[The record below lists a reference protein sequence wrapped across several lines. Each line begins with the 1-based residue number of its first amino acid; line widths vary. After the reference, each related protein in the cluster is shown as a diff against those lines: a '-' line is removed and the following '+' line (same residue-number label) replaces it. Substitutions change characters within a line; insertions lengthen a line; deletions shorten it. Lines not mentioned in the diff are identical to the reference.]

1 MIVDAHHHFWDPAH
15 AHYPWMAGDSMA
27 PIRRA
32 FGPDDLRPLL
42 KDAGI
47 RGSVLVQTRSSL
59 AETIEFLAVA
69 AVTDFVAGV
78 VGWVDL
84 TDPNVGRTIG
94 DLKERPG
101 GRFLVGI
108 RHQVHDEA
116 DEAWLRRQDVRR
128 GLLAVEAAGLT
139 YDLLVKTPQLPAA
152 LDVARALPRLQFVI
166 DHIAKPRIVS
176 GREDPAWA
184 EAMAPFS
191 ELPNVSCK
199 LSGLVTEADWTTWT
213 AQDLEPYVRKVAGW
227 FGEDRLM
234 FGSDWPVCLLAA
246 SYTRV
251 VEALRQALGEIPDRA
266 RRQIMGGTAVHVYR
280 LAVGTTQ

>member
-15 AHYPWMAGDSMA
+15 AYYPWMAGDSMA

-32 FGPDDLRPLL
+32 FGPADLRPLMME
-42 KDAGI
+42 AGI
-47 RGSVLVQTRSSL
+47 QGSVLVQTRSSL

-101 GRFLVGI
+101 GRFLVGV

-116 DEAWLRRQDVRR
+116 DAAWLRRQDVRR
-128 GLLAVEAAGLT
+128 GLLAVEAAGLA
-139 YDLLVKTPQLPAA
+139 YDLLVQTPQLPAA
-152 LDVARALPRLQFVI
+152 LDVARSLPRLQFVI
-166 DHIAKPRIVS
+166 DHIAKPRIES

-246 SYTRV
+246 SYSQV

-266 RRQIMGGTAVHVYR
+266 RRQIMGGTAVRVYR
-280 LAVGTTQ
+280 LAMGTMQ

>member
-1 MIVDAHHHFWDPAH
+1 MIVDAHHHFWDPAR

-32 FGPDDLRPLL
+32 FGPADLRPLL
-42 KDAGI
+42 MEAGI
-47 RGSVLVQTRSSL
+47 QRSVLVQTRSSL
-59 AETIEFLAVA
+59 PETIGFLAVA
-69 AVTDFVAGV
+69 AATDFVAGV

-84 TDPNVGRTIG
+84 TDPNVARALG
-94 DLKERPG
+94 DLKKMPG
-101 GRFLVGI
+101 GQFLVGV

-116 DEAWLRRQDVRR
+116 DAAWLRREDVRR
-128 GLLAVEAAGLT
+128 GLRAVEAAGLV
-139 YDLLVKTPQLPAA
+139 YDLLVRTPQLPAA
-152 LDVARALPRLQFVI
+152 LDAARSLPRLQFVI
-166 DHIAKPRIVS
+166 DHIAKPRIAN

-199 LSGLVTEADWTTWT
+199 LSGLVTEAAWT
-213 AQDLEPYVRKVAGW
+213 AWTARDLEPYVKKVAGW

-246 SYTRV
+246 SYSQV
-251 VEALRQALGEIPDRA
+251 VGALRQALGEIPEGA
-266 RRQIMGGTAVHVYR
+266 RRQIMGATAARVYR
-280 LAVGTTQ
+280 LAAETL